1 MGEILLV
8 TATGVSWHFQQV
20 RTMISYGTRRKFGLV
35 TVLVTVLVTAAA
47 LVDASSCYKS
57 YFDLVP

>member
-20 RTMISYGTRRKFGLV
+20 RTMISYGTRRKFGLAK
-35 TVLVTVLVTAAA
+35 LVGV
-47 LVDASSCYKS
+47 
-57 YFDLVP
+57 